1 MFGEITGLSGIVK
14 SMEEDVSKAVTGPD
28 VGGLEYH
35 AR

>member
-1 MFGEITGLSGIVK
+1 MFGEITGLPGIVK
-14 SMEEDVSKAVTGPD
+14 SVEEGASKAVTGPD